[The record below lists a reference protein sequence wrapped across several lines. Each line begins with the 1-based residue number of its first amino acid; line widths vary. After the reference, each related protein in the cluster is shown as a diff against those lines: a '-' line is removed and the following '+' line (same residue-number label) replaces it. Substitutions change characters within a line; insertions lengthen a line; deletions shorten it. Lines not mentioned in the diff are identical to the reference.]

1 MCVIHGMCVY
11 YVWCEACVYMIY
23 FMYICDICCR
33 LSLGYIVVY
42 GVGCVCS
49 MWYEVYVVCSMVYV
63 WHKMCICMCV

>member
-1 MCVIHGMCVY
+1 MCDTCVC

-23 FMYICDICCR
+23 CMYICNICCR

-49 MWYEVYVVCSMVYV
+49 MWYEVVWYVVWYMCGIRCVYV
-63 WHKMCICMCV
+63 CV